1 MNVEQIK
8 RDRPLFGRSLL
19 YVMRYAFAF
28 SGWSFLRA
36 AVTIMPM
43 THACLLYTSCFGIA
57 IANAVKLFD
66 ISLVVLGDLP
76 YVENDLFLRTINN
89 VVNDYVPYSRNGKI
103 TVRRG
108 TAEEEAYAL
117 GGSIFVLD
125 QFFKTPKLRLNVQ

>member
-1 MNVEQIK
+1 M
-8 RDRPLFGRSLL
+8 
-19 YVMRYAFAF
+19 
-28 SGWSFLRA
+28 
-36 AVTIMPM
+36 
-43 THACLLYTSCFGIA
+43 
-57 IANAVKLFD
+57 KLFD

-108 TAEEEAYAL
+108 TVEEEAYAL